1 MNQESEKDYSE
12 LELPFENKDPS
23 TLSQIMVNS
32 QSQSSRFS
40 KLVPLNTTSKKR
52 SSSTEESSSVG
63 NDGIDS
69 SEGS

>member
-12 LELPFENKDPS
+12 LDLPFENKDPS

-32 QSQSSRFS
+32 QSQNSRLS
-40 KLVPLNTTSKKR
+40 KLVAMNPASKKR
-52 SSSTEESSSVG
+52 ASSTEESSSVG
-63 NDGIDS
+63 NDGIES